1 MKKQIFIVAVL
12 VMGAGFMTPSITAAT
27 AKDKLI
33 QTMAGEQENAEAN
46 ILKMWLSNK
55 RGKEFELLMSD
66 YVTREVR
73 YRAMTGKDDKTSL
86 LAAVNA
92 DRKEKVTNPVELG
105 RLLVLEYFKRKGVNL
120 QNKRFVKGKYII
132 GINEFPEPVKLDD
145 ISDKKKES

>member
-1 MKKQIFIVAVL
+1 MKKQVLIVAVL
-12 VMGAGFMTPSITAAT
+12 GMGAWFMAPNVTAAT

-120 QNKRFVKGKYII
+120 QNKRFVKGKYTI
-132 GINEFPEPVKLDD
+132 GVNEFPEPVKLDD
-145 ISDKKKES
+145 TSDKKKES